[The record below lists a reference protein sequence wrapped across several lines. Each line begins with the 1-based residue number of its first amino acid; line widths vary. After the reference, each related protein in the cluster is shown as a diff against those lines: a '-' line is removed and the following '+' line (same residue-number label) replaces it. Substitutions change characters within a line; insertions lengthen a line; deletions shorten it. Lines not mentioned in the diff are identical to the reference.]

1 MLTQRIRSSLGRAPL
16 PATRFGGTMSLAI
29 IVAAML
35 LSSCAGTTVDARAAA
50 SRNKARLDRELH
62 TAQVSVGIPAILL
75 QPIEQRENTLVVGMA
90 SGSQTSAQSAAT
102 GYTDLYQQ
110 VVAMEKLSPDQIH
123 QRATHD
129 LQAFSQALQPVAN
142 QGFSEAN
149 TFQAHYQ
156 QAQQQLNAATT
167 AKEYFAADGYIVDQT
182 SAVSQIIPVYH
193 QMQTLS
199 NLVSAQSK
207 AMGSTAQ
214 PLECATGDFGS
225 FWVSNAD
232 ILANWG
238 LDPSTAIT
246 IGTTKKFEFQA
257 WPTED
262 LTAFRNAKDL
272 ADITALTA
280 TVQAQIEQLTADSA
294 ALLPQQT
301 SAAVKQFQ
309 ADAQTYQQDGGTD
322 TTYQRQASADVE
334 TLATA
339 TTIATIT
346 AIASTVQKQRQAFAL
361 PLAKVV
367 AQHDMQTL
375 TNLVLEADSK
385 TTLDSYDGVAYPD
398 GYEYIGI
405 HYDTGHNWA
414 SDSLDKNDTENYLG
428 GTGIG
433 DARAR
438 LANAQTVDDY
448 NAVDSEIQMFTTN
461 IRAMLT
467 NLAQMPKSTSARQA
481 WSMTVHPTD
490 LSLISYYGLQN
501 TKVIVV
507 SLREQKARLYDSDK
521 LAAGSDGKPYVFDV
535 TTGNPDLPSVPG
547 MHCATQRLQ
556 NYEDKSPF
564 PKGSPYYYNPT
575 HINFGMVYSDYGF
588 MVHDAWWRDNAD
600 GSGMGYL
607 TNLPHYDPI
616 AFNSGSH
623 GCINFHY
630 ANGDMK
636 KIWDFSDV
644 GTPIIV
650 Y

>member
-1 MLTQRIRSSLGRAPL
+1 
-16 PATRFGGTMSLAI
+16 MSLAI

-35 LSSCAGTTVDARAAA
+35 LSSCAGATVDARAVA
-50 SRNKARLDRELH
+50 SRNKAKLDRELH
-62 TAQVSVGIPAILL
+62 TAQESVGIPAILL
-75 QPIEQRENTLVVGMA
+75 QPFVQRENTLAVAMA
-90 SGSQTSAQSAAT
+90 SGSQTSAQAAAT
-102 GYTDLYQQ
+102 GYAALYQQ
-110 VVAMEKLSPDQIH
+110 VVTMEKLTPDQIH
-123 QRATHD
+123 QQATHD
-129 LQAFSQALQPVAN
+129 LQAFSQSLQPVAN
-142 QGFSEAN
+142 QGFGEAG
-149 TFQAHYQ
+149 TFQTHYQ

-167 AKEYFAADGYIVDQT
+167 AKQYFAADGYIVDQT
-182 SAVSQIIPVYH
+182 NAVSQIIPVYH

-199 NLVSAQSK
+199 NLVNAQSQ

-214 PLECATGDFGS
+214 PLECALGDVGS
-225 FWVSNAD
+225 FWMSNAD

-246 IGTTKKFEFQA
+246 VGTTKKFEFQA

-262 LTAFRNAKDL
+262 LSAFRSATDS
-272 ADITALTA
+272 ADFAALTA

-301 SAAVKQFQ
+301 TAAVKQFQ
-309 ADAQTYQQDGGTD
+309 ADAQKYQQDGGTD
-322 TTYQRQASADVE
+322 TTYQQQASADAQ

-339 TTIATIT
+339 TTLAAISAIAT
-346 AIASTVQKQRQAFAL
+346 TVQKQRQAFAL

-367 AQHDMQTL
+367 TQHDMQTF
-375 TNLVLEADSK
+375 TNLVLEANSK
-385 TTLDSYDGVAYPD
+385 TTLDPYNNVAYPD

-405 HYDTGHNWA
+405 HYDTGHDWA
-414 SDSLDKNDTENYLG
+414 GDPLDKNDTENYLG

-448 NAVDSEIQMFTTN
+448 NAVDSEIQMFITN
-461 IRAMLT
+461 IQAMLT
-467 NLAQMPKSTSARQA
+467 NLAQMPRSTSARNA

-507 SLREQKARLYDSDK
+507 SLREQKARLFDNDK
-521 LAAGSDGKPYVFDV
+521 LVSGSDGKPYAFDV

-547 MHCATQRLQ
+547 IHCATQRMQ

-564 PKGSPYYYNPT
+564 PKSSPYYYNPT

-636 KIWDFSDV
+636 RVWDFSSV

>member
-1 MLTQRIRSSLGRAPL
+1 
-16 PATRFGGTMSLAI
+16 MSLAI

-35 LSSCAGTTVDARAAA
+35 LSSCAGATVDARTAA
-50 SRNKARLDRELH
+50 SRNKAKLDRELH

-75 QPIEQRENTLVVGMA
+75 QPFVQRENTLAVAMA
-90 SGSQTSAQSAAT
+90 SGSKTSAQAAAT
-102 GYTDLYQQ
+102 GYADLYQQ

-123 QRATHD
+123 QRATND
-129 LQAFSQALQPVAN
+129 LQAFSQALHPVAN
-142 QGFSEAN
+142 QGFGEAN
-149 TFQAHYQ
+149 TFAAHYQ

-167 AKEYFAADGYIVDQT
+167 AKDYFAVDGYIVDQT

-193 QMQTLS
+193 QMQILEG
-199 NLVSAQSK
+199 LVNAQSQ

-214 PLECATGDFGS
+214 PLQCAEGDAGS
-225 FWVSNAD
+225 FWVSEAD
-232 ILANWG
+232 ILSNWG
-238 LDPSTAIT
+238 LDPSTAVM
-246 IGTTKKFEFQA
+246 IGTTKKFEFQT
-257 WPTED
+257 WPTVD
-262 LTAFRNAKDL
+262 LNAFRTAKDS
-272 ADITALTA
+272 ADFDALTA

-309 ADAQTYQQDGGTD
+309 ADTQTYQQDGGTD
-322 TTYQRQASADVE
+322 TTYQQQASADAQ

-339 TTIATIT
+339 TTLAAIT
-346 AIASTVQKQRQAFAL
+346 SVSTTVQKQRQTFAL

-405 HYDTGHNWA
+405 HYDNGHNWG
-414 SDSLDKNDTENYLG
+414 SDPLDKNDTENYLG

-438 LANAQTVDDY
+438 LSNAQTVDDY
-448 NAVDSEIQMFTTN
+448 NAVDSELQMFITN
-461 IRAMLT
+461 IQAMLT
-467 NLAQMPKSTSARQA
+467 NLAQMPKSNSARQA

-501 TKVIVV
+501 TRVIVV
-507 SLREQKARLYDSDK
+507 SLREQKARLFNNDK
-521 LAAGSDGKPYVFDV
+521 LATGSDGKPLVFDV

-547 MHCATQRLQ
+547 MHCATQRMQ

-636 KIWDFSDV
+636 KVWDFSSI